1 MKQERLKTLLY
12 NAIIW
17 MEEDDVYFDCETQE
31 ERYEKM
37 ENLIGISKK
46 EYDEIMEEQL

>member
-1 MKQERLKTLLY
+1 
-12 NAIIW
+12 

-37 ENLIGISKK
+37 KNLIGISKE
-46 EYDEIMEEQL
+46 EYDEIMEEQLWNSKNFTTQ